1 MEATRR
7 FLSYRL
13 SQSDSESVELLNS
26 KIKLDSCENQPSLSP
41 PPLSDWLKK
50 VLLCRG
56 VLRRVLCAVAV
67 GDFRHRYR
75 RERGQEQIT
84 DFRSVTMFDIA
95 GRLEAQQLFYRV
107 VDKMCR

>member
-13 SQSDSESVELLNS
+13 SQSDSESVE
-26 KIKLDSCENQPSLSP
+26 
-41 PPLSDWLKK
+41 